1 MPFHHE
7 GNKRIGNAGE
17 DIAAAELSRLGCRI
31 IERNF
36 RCRIGEIDII
46 AEKDGI
52 LIFVEVKTR
61 RSRLF
66 GRPSEAVNW
75 AKQRKIIK
83 TSQSYLLYRKIENMP
98 CRFDVVEVYIGPN
111 QQNVVTWIKNAF
123 EVTE

>member
-7 GNKRIGNAGE
+7 GNKRIGNEGE
-17 DIAAAELSRLGCRI
+17 NIAATELTRRGCRI

-52 LIFVEVKTR
+52 LIFVEVKAR
-61 RSRLF
+61 RSARF

-75 AKQRKIIK
+75 VKQQKIIK
-83 TSQSYLLYRKIENMP
+83 TSQSYLLYRKIENQP
-98 CRFDVVEVYIGPN
+98 CRFDVVEVYIGQN
-111 QQNVVTWIKNAF
+111 QNSEITWIKNAF
-123 EVTE
+123 EA